1 MQQLMSRFVA
11 WSRPLALVLACWLA
25 GSALTPALAQSLVDP
40 AKVTI
45 LDQAQVC
52 AQAGVHDAIPGPDCP
67 WKLVTL
73 RHVVKR
79 QFDAATMD
87 SWFKLTFRLDTV
99 PADGLAFYTT
109 TFIRTGRVFVNS
121 AQVQAVGSMVEP
133 LPQNWNRSQFL
144 ILPAAMMKPGLN
156 ELEIQVREY
165 GWNGGMLGKIRLGPE
180 SALRPV
186 WEHRVFWQNDVIE
199 IGSVVTMTLGAIL
212 FGVWAFRRSESM
224 YFWFACA
231 CAVWTVNSADLYVAY
246 TWLPP
251 MAWEKMTLIT
261 NVLRAV
267 VLFMFILRYGG
278 WRKPRLE
285 AAMWLYFAAGA
296 IVLAMD
302 SLPMHWID
310 LWFLAT
316 LPASLYFTWMI
327 GRAGLKRSLWEGAL
341 MFLAAASETTLSMYD
356 LWLYATQP
364 GEPIYLAHY
373 ATLIYV
379 LVIGMVLI
387 GHFVA
392 SMTGY
397 ERQLALTQR
406 ALDDVNRAT
415 REKNLFFS
423 MVSHELKSP
432 LQSIITVLATEDRR
446 AEGRERRLSLKKI
459 SRAVKH
465 MEAQIRDLF
474 VLSLGESGKLEMR
487 SETFEVGDLV
497 DEAVSTVSDLAT
509 AKSLRIEV
517 ARPGGLLFVA
527 TDPKRVDQ
535 ILLNLLENAVK
546 YTAAGSVTVTYGLE
560 DGPTLRIAVSDT
572 GVGIA
577 REHIAQLFVPY
588 RRFGLIEREH
598 NSLGIGLAVV
608 QTLLTHLGGDCVVD
622 STPGHGTTFTVRI
635 PVALEKE
642 EPAGELSQDAVQV
655 LIVDDRPDM
664 LGDLRDVAQML
675 GYHVD
680 VAGSA
685 PVASNQLAVAA
696 YDVVLVDLDM
706 PVKNGIELAS
716 ETRRGGGPNSRSCLV
731 AVSAGD
737 ARAHGIDTSD
747 PARLWPFDSYE
758 QKPLDERAM
767 KRIVETRTRR

>member
-1 MQQLMSRFVA
+1 MAFRTKARLFA
-11 WSRPLALVLACWLA
+11 LALASLLAWIAPAPA
-25 GSALTPALAQSLVDP
+25 GAQALVDP
-40 AKVTI
+40 AKVTV

-52 AQAGVHDAIPGPDCP
+52 VQAGVHDTIPGPDCA
-67 WKLVTL
+67 WKAVKL
-73 RHVVKR
+73 RHVVKS
-79 QFDAATMD
+79 QYQVASID
-87 SWFKLTFRLDTV
+87 SWFKVAFRLDAV

-121 AQVQAVGSMVEP
+121 AQVSTVGSVVEP

-144 ILPAAMMKPGLN
+144 ILPAAMLKPGLN
-156 ELEIQVREY
+156 ELQIQVREY

-180 SALRPV
+180 AVLRPT
-186 WEHRVFWQNDVIE
+186 WEHKLFWQNEVIKL
-199 IGSVVTMTLGAIL
+199 GSVVTMTLGMII
-212 FGVWAFRRSESM
+212 FGVWLFRRSEAM

-231 CAVWTVNSADLYVAY
+231 CLVWTVNSADLYVAY

-251 MAWEKMTLIT
+251 VAWEKMTLIT
-261 NVLRAV
+261 NVLRGV

-285 AAMWLYFAAGA
+285 AVMWIYFGAGA
-296 IVLAMD
+296 IALAVD
-302 SLPMHWID
+302 SWPMYWVD

-327 GRAGLKRSLWEGAL
+327 GRAGLNRSWWEGVL
-341 MFLAAASETTLSMYD
+341 MFLAAASETSLGMYD
-356 LWLYATQP
+356 LWQFAMHP
-364 GEPIYLAHY
+364 GEGEPIYLAHY

-379 LVIGMVLI
+379 LVIGMVLV

-392 SMTGY
+392 SMRGY
-397 ERQLALTQR
+397 ERQLALTNQ
-406 ALDDVNRAT
+406 ALDDVHRAT

-446 AEGRERRLSLKKI
+446 AEGRERRQSLKKI
-459 SRAVKH
+459 ARAVRH

-474 VLSLGESGKLEMR
+474 VLSLGEAGKLEMR

-497 DEAVSTVSDLAT
+497 DEAVSTVSELAS
-509 AKSLRIEV
+509 AKSLRLEV
-517 ARPGGLLFVA
+517 TRPDDGLFVA
-527 TDPKRVDQ
+527 TDPKRVEQ

-546 YTAAGSVTVTYGLE
+546 YTQAGSVSVAYGLE
-560 DGPTLRIAVSDT
+560 EGPTLRIAVSDT
-572 GVGIA
+572 GMGIA

-588 RRFGLIEREH
+588 RRFGLVDREH

-622 STPGHGTTFTVRI
+622 STPGTGSTFTVRI

-642 EPAGELSQDAVQV
+642 APADDRPQDAVQV

-664 LGDLRDVAQML
+664 LGDLREVAQML
-675 GYHVD
+675 GYQVD

-685 PVASNQLAVAA
+685 PVAANQLAVAA
-696 YDVVLVDLDM
+696 YDVVLIDLDM

-716 ETRRGGGPNSRSCLV
+716 ETRRGDGPNSRSCLV

-737 ARAHGIDTSD
+737 PRAHGIDTSD

-758 QKPLDERAM
+758 QKPLDQRAM
-767 KRIVETRTRR
+767 KRIVETRARH